1 MEEKRIAFVA
11 YQCKRIE
18 IKISYLCVSSFLCG
32 FRADL
37 WPFKWVLLEPVCS
50 LYNRYRSEAV
60 DRIRYRKTAIN
71 SLQRLQSPPY
81 SAFILEDSS
90 TFHS

>member
-50 LYNRYRSEAV
+50 L
-60 DRIRYRKTAIN
+60 
-71 SLQRLQSPPY
+71 
-81 SAFILEDSS
+81 
-90 TFHS
+90 